1 MPLSSGTSSKIS
13 GYDGSRA
20 ESVSSVAGT
29 TISSRTFLSSDPLP
43 NPDQLAN
50 NQARPFVVRNGRTY
64 ISDPTLSYPLPVDLE
79 EIHRQTLRTLLLLQI
94 FGKPICSP
102 EFADQPPKRI
112 LEVGCGSAVWSMLCY
127 KHYKKLGQADGISFT
142 GIDIAPLAPPSTSGN
157 SDGSDGRRSNR
168 ASSSSATLSAAGG
181 GGATSSSGM
190 HPDPS
195 MNWRFVQHDCRKF
208 PFPFAD
214 ASFDLIMCKDISLMT
229 TTTMQ
234 QNLIDEYIRLLAP
247 GGAIEIW
254 ESDHTLRMLRPHVPE
269 YLQNSSAPAAGEDAP
284 VGTEEAAAADEKSP
298 EELEAAEAARLGAYV
313 MTANTPLSSPLNHFL
328 VEYNAWLSK
337 ALEARCL
344 SSMPCTLIGPIML
357 QEAEALTGM
366 GNKRLAV
373 PLSEVRW
380 EREGVGGVVTKD
392 GKAFISTKSSF
403 SNLADG
409 ANGGGGGKQ
418 LSPEAMALRR
428 TALTTVVQMIQSLE
442 HVLREV
448 SGKSQDEWD
457 AWLGKM
463 MNDLVRENGTS
474 WGECLEVGAW
484 WAKRR

>member
-1 MPLSSGTSSKIS
+1 
-13 GYDGSRA
+13 
-20 ESVSSVAGT
+20 
-29 TISSRTFLSSDPLP
+29 
-43 NPDQLAN
+43 
-50 NQARPFVVRNGRTY
+50 
-64 ISDPTLSYPLPVDLE
+64 
-79 EIHRQTLRTLLLLQI
+79 
-94 FGKPICSP
+94 
-102 EFADQPPKRI
+102 
-112 LEVGCGSAVWSMLCY
+112 
-127 KHYKKLGQADGISFT
+127 
-142 GIDIAPLAPPSTSGN
+142 
-157 SDGSDGRRSNR
+157 
-168 ASSSSATLSAAGG
+168 
-181 GGATSSSGM
+181 
-190 HPDPS
+190 
-195 MNWRFVQHDCRKF
+195 
-208 PFPFAD
+208 
-214 ASFDLIMCKDISLMT
+214 MT